1 MVSISQVME
10 TLGIGLLMEMADELQ
25 RIDRGEGVLWD
36 AFDGRATH
44 LIGEMKSRIKSI
56 GIDAM
61 RFIAKKTRVT
71 FVKKKK
77 KKKKKKDFFFFCVL
91 NVRNECKK
99 PKEPSQF
106 KRILCVEKKKNSRGN

>member
-77 KKKKKKDFFFFCVL
+77 KKKKKKDFFFFASSMSET
-91 NVRNECKK
+91 NAKNQKNRRNS
-99 PKEPSQF
+99 KEF
-106 KRILCVEKKKNSRGN
+106 CA